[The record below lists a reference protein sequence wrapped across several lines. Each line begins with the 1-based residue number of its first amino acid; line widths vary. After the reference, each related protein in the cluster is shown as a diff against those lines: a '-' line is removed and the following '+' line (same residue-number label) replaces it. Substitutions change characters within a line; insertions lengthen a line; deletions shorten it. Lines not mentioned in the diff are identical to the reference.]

1 MAGRMRVPRTRGV
14 LSGLLLVLLG
24 AWGAVIPFVG
34 PYFHYAYTPD
44 NAWTYNTDRLW
55 LEILPGA
62 AVLLGG
68 LIVLGSAHRAL
79 ASLGGWLAAL
89 GGAWFVVGLPLSAL
103 SGMPHAGLPT
113 GGNTRQVLEVLGFFY
128 GLGVVIVFLSALA
141 LGRFAVVGIRETQAA
156 EEEAA
161 AERLATVDSE
171 RYGAASEPAAT
182 PAAAPDYYEEQRTS
196 TMEPADHGHAEP
208 VVGMTPAADATRG
221 GMPTKQTETSGWTAP
236 SDAGEHRARQEDPY
250 NGWTPSDADKE
261 REGQQDW
268 GRSAASTTPAEPQYG
283 ESTARPTYADST
295 EQAPGWSGSAADGL
309 PAAPP
314 VDEPKHEDEEGKL
327 HRLLHRQEH

>member
-1 MAGRMRVPRTRGV
+1 VAGRMRVPRTRGV

-24 AWGAVIPFVG
+24 AWGALIPFVG

-44 NAWTYNTDRLW
+44 SAWTYNTDRLW

-62 AVLLGG
+62 AVFLGG
-68 LIVLGSAHRAL
+68 LIVLCSANRAF

-128 GLGVVIVFLSALA
+128 GLGVVVVFLSALA
-141 LGRFAVVGIRETQAA
+141 LGRFAVVGIRETRAA

-171 RYGAASEPAAT
+171 RYEPAAT
-182 PAAAPDYYEEQRTS
+182 APAEEREYYTDQRTS
-196 TMEPADHGHAEP
+196 TVESEPDPGHTEP
-208 VVGMTPAADATRG
+208 VVGTTPAAESTRG
-221 GMPTKQTETSGWTAP
+221 SMPAKQTATSGWTEP
-236 SDAGEHRARQEDPY
+236 SDGGADWTPPPTQHRARQEDPY
-250 NGWTPSDADKE
+250 NGWTASDADKPHE
-261 REGQQDW
+261 APE
-268 GRSAASTTPAEPQYG
+268 
-283 ESTARPTYADST
+283 ARTSHADST
-295 EQAPGWSGSAADGL
+295 NAADGL

-314 VDEPKHEDEEGKL
+314 VDEPQEHEEGKL
-327 HRLLHRQEH
+327 HRLLHRQDH